1 MLRLDTDLLK
11 YLQTR
16 MPLSVSIG
24 TLVSVLLLVV
34 TGTLVVF
41 DQYQGRDLALAQA
54 TENFEHTSRSI
65 SLEIAQILTPIEVA
79 VNGGVA
85 TLERMDRKDI
95 LSPESFHYLADKL
108 RSSTSMYSIY
118 YADRAGDFIMAT
130 RGAVAQ
136 PTPNGYTAFAGWI
149 IERSAGGAV
158 DQRAYSLDDQGNV
171 LAVDTRFNNGY
182 DPRLRDWFQRA
193 MVSDRFIQS
202 PPYLFFSVNEI
213 GLTMAQR
220 LPDLSGVVG
229 GDVVLGTMGTALT
242 SYRGSASFRSIMFER
257 QGEVLA
263 SDEPGWVTLV
273 NRAGERSVVRRQTLA
288 SIGTPATSALS
299 NLVASGFR
307 QGLAIVRA
315 SDGVEWAIWLRDV
328 SLGTLEGR
336 RLAVLVPTSE
346 LFAQVNRRGLIGLAI
361 AAFGILV
368 GLVLA
373 WQLGRAVAR
382 PVARLTGYAGR
393 LRTFDLRDQPRVR
406 SIISEIV
413 DLDEAMYSM
422 RAALRNFAIY
432 VPRQLVRLLVT
443 GRLTAEIRGERQ
455 EITLLFTDVEGF
467 TTISETADAV
477 TLTRDMSEY
486 LGAISHALIDNG
498 ATVDKFIGDAVMA
511 FWNAPE
517 EQPDHV
523 AMACRAALRA
533 RWVVDVFNRRRREE
547 GLYEFRTRFG
557 LHMGSAVVGTVGS
570 EERGNYTALGAVVNL
585 AARLEGTNKI
595 FGTNI
600 LISDDVR
607 ARIGPEFITR
617 PVDLIMAKG
626 TLHAVRIHE
635 LIGLRGAEPELD
647 PGNDGVA
654 MAQAWNGIA
663 AIYET
668 RDWYAVVRA
677 LDAHLERWP
686 NDGVA
691 QEMMRRATDYIIDPP
706 PEDWDGVERLL
717 SK

>member
-1 MLRLDTDLLK
+1 MLRLDTDPLK

-24 TLVSVLLLVV
+24 TLVSVLLLIV
-34 TGTLVVF
+34 TGTLVTV
-41 DQYQGRDLALAQA
+41 DQYQGRNLALAQA

-79 VNGGVA
+79 VKGGVA
-85 TLERMDRKDI
+85 TLERMDREEI
-95 LSPESFHYLADKL
+95 LIEDNFHYLADKL
-108 RSSTSMYSIY
+108 RSSANLYSIY
-118 YADRAGDFIMAT
+118 YADRPGDFIMAS
-130 RGAVAQ
+130 RGAIAQ
-136 PTPNGYTAFAGWI
+136 PTTDGSSPFTGWI
-149 IERSAGGAV
+149 IRRGANGSV
-158 DQRAYSLDDQGNV
+158 DQRVYALDDEGNV
-171 LAVDTRFNNGY
+171 LTTDNRYNNGY
-182 DPRLRDWFQRA
+182 DPRLRDWYQLA
-193 MVSDRFIQS
+193 IASDRFVQS
-202 PPYLFFSVNEI
+202 PPYLFFSVREV

-220 LPDLSGVVG
+220 MSDQSGVVG
-229 GDVVLGTMGTALT
+229 GDVMLGTMGEAL
-242 SYRGSASFRSIMFER
+242 SRYRGSANFRSIMFEKL
-257 QGEVLA
+257 GEVVA
-263 SDEPGWVTLV
+263 SDEPAWVTSV
-273 NRAGERSVVRRQTLA
+273 HRANDRPVVRRQTLA
-288 SIGTPATSALS
+288 SVGSPATTALS

-307 QGLAIVRA
+307 QGLAIVSS
-315 SDGVEWAIWLRDV
+315 SDGVEWAIWLRDIAV
-328 SLGTLEGR
+328 GTLEGR

-346 LFAQVNRRGLIGLAI
+346 LFAEVNRRGLVGLGIAGLGILIGLI
-361 AAFGILV
+361 F
-368 GLVLA
+368 A
-373 WQLGRAVAR
+373 WQLGRSVAR

-393 LRTFDLRDQPRVR
+393 LRTFDLADQPRVR
-406 SIISEIV
+406 SVISEIV

-467 TTISETADAV
+467 TTISESVDAV

-486 LGAISHALIDNG
+486 LGALSHALIENG

-523 AMACRAALRA
+523 AIACHAALRA
-533 RWVVDVFNRRRREE
+533 KWVVEVFNRRRRDE

-557 LHMGSAVVGTVGS
+557 LHMGTAVVGTVGS

-585 AARLEGTNKI
+585 ASRLEGTNKI
-595 FGTNI
+595 FGTTI

-607 ARIGPEFITR
+607 ERIGPEFVTR

-626 TLHAVRIHE
+626 TLNAVRIHE
-635 LIGLRGAEPELD
+635 LIGLAGAEPELY
-647 PGNDGVA
+647 PGEDALAMAEAWKGVA
-654 MAQAWNGIA
+654 AT
-663 AIYET
+663 YEK
-668 RDWYAVVRA
+668 RDWLTTVRA

-686 NDGVA
+686 DDGVA
-691 QEMMRRATDYIIDPP
+691 REMLHRATDYILDPP
-706 PEDWDGVERLL
+706 PEDWDGVERLH